1 MTILRRRHVLA
12 AALAA
17 ALLAPG
23 LAQAERYRVDLIVFA
38 DRSGSGGEEPRAV
51 QAPNTERAAFPSE
64 ADELRAAGIEILPDS
79 AFGLTDAWTRLRN
92 SRNHQPLLR
101 LAWLQKDP
109 PVERGLAIRIR
120 QGTPWS
126 ELTGGTASSVYPLDG
141 TVALR
146 AGRFLH
152 VDADLVWTQQDP
164 GGDLASYRLEEKRRV
179 KRDEIH
185 HLDSPR
191 LGLLTRVQRVD
202 AAGVVTPAKSRK
214 R

>member
-1 MTILRRRHVLA
+1 MIPSRLRRL
-12 AALAA
+12 ALALV
-17 ALLAPG
+17 LLLPG

-38 DRSGSGGEEPRAV
+38 DRSGAGGEGPRTV
-51 QAPNTERAAFPSE
+51 QAPVLERSAFPSE
-64 ADELRAAGIEILPDS
+64 TAELRAAGIEVLPDTS
-79 AFGLTDAWTRLRN
+79 FGLTDAWTRLRN

-109 PVERGLAIRIR
+109 PAERGVGLRLRHGEA
-120 QGTPWS
+120 WS
-126 ELTGGTASSVYPLDG
+126 AATAGGAAGNLYPLDG

-152 VDADLVWTQQDP
+152 VDTDLVWTQADAN
-164 GGDLASYRLEEKRRV
+164 GELASYRLQEKRRV
-179 KRDEIH
+179 KRDELH

-191 LGLLTRVQRVD
+191 LGVLARVQRVD
-202 AAGVVTPAKSRK
+202 AAGAASPSKARK

>member
-1 MTILRRRHVLA
+1 MNVLRLRNLAA

-17 ALLAPG
+17 ALLLPG
-23 LAQAERYRVDLIVFA
+23 VAQAERYRVDLIVFA
-38 DRSGSGGEEPRAV
+38 DRSGTGGEGPRAV
-51 QAPNTERAAFPSE
+51 QAPALERSAFPSE
-64 ADELRAAGIEILPDS
+64 AEELRAAGIEILPDS
-79 AFGLTDAWTRLRN
+79 AFGLGESWTRLRN

-109 PVERGLAIRIR
+109 PAERGLAIRLR
-120 QGTPWS
+120 QGNPFS
-126 ELTGGTASSVYPLDG
+126 ELSGATLGSLYPLDG

-152 VDADLVWTQQDP
+152 FDADLVWTQSDSS
-164 GGDLASYRLEEKRRV
+164 GDLSSYRLEEKRRV
-179 KRDEIH
+179 KRDELH

-191 LGLLTRVQRVD
+191 LGVLARVQRVD
-202 AAGVVTPAKSRK
+202 AGGVATPSKSKK